1 MRNMLIIPF
10 YCKASLVGAVLAGFF
25 AFTAA
30 VPVARAN
37 DECQERMAKID
48 HNLHEAIEHH
58 GAQSSQAEHWRK
70 EMHKQRE
77 RCYSSNHRWWDED
90 NHTWHNDR
98 DWNDHDHDGD
108 NH

>member
-1 MRNMLIIPF
+1 MKHSPKSFRLDKI
-10 YCKASLVGAVLAGFF
+10 ALVSTVLAGFL
-25 AFTAA
+25 AFIGASQVRANDDVCQRT
-30 VPVARAN
+30 VARA
-37 DECQERMAKID
+37 D

-70 EMHKQRE
+70 EMHEQRE